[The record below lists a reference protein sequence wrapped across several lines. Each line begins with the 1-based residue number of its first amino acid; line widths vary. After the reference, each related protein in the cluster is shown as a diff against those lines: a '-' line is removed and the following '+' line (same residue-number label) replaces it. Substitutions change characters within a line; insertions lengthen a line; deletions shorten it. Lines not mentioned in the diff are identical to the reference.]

1 MAMNGAVLVVK
12 ENQDPGVAHEKQL
25 QKIKRSM
32 RYIATEKGQELIQS
46 RNGGRSHAY
55 SVY

>member
-1 MAMNGAVLVVK
+1 MAMNSAVLVVK
-12 ENQDPGVAHEKQL
+12 ENQDSGVAHEKQL

-46 RNGGRSHAY
+46 RNGGRSHVY

>member
-1 MAMNGAVLVVK
+1 MGMNSAVLVVK
-12 ENQDPGVAHEKQL
+12 ENQDSGVAHEKQL